1 MDGKIWV
8 EGRRFSEKAFAPLN
22 VCPASAVGWV
32 RFAIE
37 VEELKLPSKSKV
49 ELGLIPA
56 NCRIQNA
63 SQGNERVNVPWGLL
77 HEGCQSPAGENDFC

>member
-1 MDGKIWV
+1 MGKFGWRA
-8 EGRRFSEKAFAPLN
+8 EGIQKKAFAPLN
-22 VCPASAVGWV
+22 VYPASAMGWV

-56 NCRIQNA
+56 NCRI
-63 SQGNERVNVPWGLL
+63 
-77 HEGCQSPAGENDFC
+77 